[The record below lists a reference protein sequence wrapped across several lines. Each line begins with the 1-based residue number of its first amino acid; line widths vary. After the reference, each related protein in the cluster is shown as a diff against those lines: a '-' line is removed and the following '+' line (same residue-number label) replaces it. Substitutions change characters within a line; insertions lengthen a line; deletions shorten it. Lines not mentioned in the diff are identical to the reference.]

1 MLNIE
6 ILLKSVSSEERE
18 GLQKILDSKSN
29 EPKDI
34 IEDFWYNCQSIFG
47 YTFGSEPPYNE
58 ILLKVCKKLKITE
71 SQNQIDEEIEILIAQ
86 KVMKTVWEKMTPEQ
100 RNKLDKK
107 LRETSEKY
115 DKGGALA
122 SSVSVFGALTAAQ
135 LSGFGVYLLASTTLG
150 AITGAIGLTLPF
162 AVYTSMSSAIAIV
175 IGPVGWIGAGLFA
188 IWKLTGPNYKKLIPA
203 IIYIS
208 ALRAKEEGDFK

>member
-1 MLNIE
+1 MKKIE
-6 ILLKSVSSEERE
+6 ILLKSVSGDERE
-18 GLQKILDSKSN
+18 GLQKILQSKSN
-29 EPKDI
+29 APKDI

-47 YTFGSEPPYNE
+47 YTFGSEPSYNK

-71 SQNQIDEEIEILIAQ
+71 VQNRSDEEIEICIAQ
-86 KVMKTVWEKMTPEQ
+86 LVMKTVWDKMNPEQ
-100 RNKLDKK
+100 REEFEKK

-115 DKGGALA
+115 DKSSSLVSSA
-122 SSVSVFGALTAAQ
+122 SIFGALTAAQ

-150 AITGAIGLTLPF
+150 AITGAVGLTLPF
-162 AVYTSMSSAIAIV
+162 AVYTTMSSAIAVV

-188 IWKLTGPNYKKLIPA
+188 IWKLTGPNFKKLIPA

-208 ALRAKEEGDFK
+208 ALRAKEEGGFN